1 MEEIWLQVVEFPNH
15 YEVSNLGRL
24 RRSNDTGRSTYA
36 GRILRT
42 HPTRRGYLS
51 AMFTVGSKRYPRR
64 VSRVVAEAFFGP
76 IGRDLVVNHKNGDVT
91 DNRVENLEIVTQ
103 SENMR
108 HAYDVLGFKSARGEH
123 QHLAKLTETAVR
135 FILAMA
141 KDGHS
146 HQQIADAHGVTKQAI
161 TAILTGK
168 TWRHVTCLSPAP
180 KRAPNKLTE
189 QQAKETLRLR
199 SVGWTQQ
206 AVSDHFGVSK
216 GTINDLCNGRT
227 WKHLTA

>member
-24 RRSNDTGRSTYA
+24 RRSNDTGHSTYA
-36 GRILRT
+36 GRILRA
-42 HPTRRGYLS
+42 HPTRRGYLG

-64 VSRVVAEAFFGP
+64 VSRVVAEAFLGP

-103 SENMR
+103 SDNVR
-108 HAYDVLGFKSARGEH
+108 HSIDVLGCKRARGER
-123 QHLAKLTETAVR
+123 QHLSKLTEDDVR
-135 FILAMA
+135 HILEMA
-141 KDGHS
+141 RAENS
-146 HQQIADAHGVTKQAI
+146 RQQIADAHGVAKQAI

-168 TWRHVTCLSPAP
+168 TWRHVTGLSPAP

-189 QQAKETLRLR
+189 HQAKESLRLR
-199 SVGWTQQ
+199 SIGWTQQ
-206 AVSDHFGVSK
+206 AVADHFGVSK